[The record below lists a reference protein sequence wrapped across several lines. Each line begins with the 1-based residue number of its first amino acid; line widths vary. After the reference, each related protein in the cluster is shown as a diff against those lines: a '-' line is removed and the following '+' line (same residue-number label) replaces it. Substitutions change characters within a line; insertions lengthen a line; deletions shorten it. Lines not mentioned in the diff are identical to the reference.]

1 MCGGLN
7 PKQEREATAKPASLL
22 SVAVIIYPEQKQL
35 KEERVPSAYTSRSPV
50 HRWGKSGRE
59 LMSRTW
65 RQELQRSVACWFL

>member
-35 KEERVPSAYTSRSPV
+35 REERVHSAYRSRSPV
-50 HRWGKSGRE
+50 HR
-59 LMSRTW
+59 
-65 RQELQRSVACWFL
+65 